1 MHFQEPLMFRII
13 ILLFLI
19 VWTSSVS
26 AATTAVENSWLKDI
40 PLQDA
45 IRIGSGKK
53 VVVEISDPDCRF
65 SRRMSHYWE
74 MRKDVT
80 RYIFLISLKIHPDAD
95 QKARYILSSPDRAAA
110 YQQVFNGSLDF
121 DEKLSERSYD
131 DHGALKR
138 HQAVATRLHVVGTPT
153 YLLYGTRVNGARVKE
168 LERLL
173 GGKPIPFIVDEQSPY
188 SQ

>member
-1 MHFQEPLMFRII
+1 MFRIV
-13 ILLFLI
+13 ILSIFL
-19 VWTSSVS
+19 VWASSAS
-26 AATTAVENSWLKDI
+26 AATTAADNSWLKEI
-40 PLQDA
+40 PLHDA
-45 IRIGSGKK
+45 IRVGTGPK
-53 VVVEISDPDCRF
+53 VVVEIADPDCRF
-65 SRRMSHYWE
+65 SRRMARYWAL
-74 MRKDVT
+74 RKDVT
-80 RYIFLISLKIHPDAD
+80 RYIFLIALKNHPDAA

-173 GGKPIPFIVDEQSPY
+173 GGNHIPFIVDEQSPY